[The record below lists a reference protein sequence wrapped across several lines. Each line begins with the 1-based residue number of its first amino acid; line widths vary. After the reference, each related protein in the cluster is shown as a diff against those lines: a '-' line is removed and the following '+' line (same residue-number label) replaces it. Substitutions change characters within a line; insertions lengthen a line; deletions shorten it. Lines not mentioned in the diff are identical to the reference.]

1 MKLALENRK
10 LKYVLPQRSSDRP
23 DESVEG
29 DKAKA
34 VLDAVITPL
43 AENPI
48 ITVKQRSVM
57 VEL

>member
-10 LKYVLPQRSSDRP
+10 LKSVLPQRSSDRP

-34 VLDAVITPL
+34 VLDAGITPL